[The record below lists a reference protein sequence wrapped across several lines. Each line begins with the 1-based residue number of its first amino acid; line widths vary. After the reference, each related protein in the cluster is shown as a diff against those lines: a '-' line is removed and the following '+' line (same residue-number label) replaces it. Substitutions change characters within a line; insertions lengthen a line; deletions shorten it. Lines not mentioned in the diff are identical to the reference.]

1 MDGSVTAAQ
10 DSTMANVTAVQENTL
25 VSDTAAQENTTANAI
40 AAATDFLAAKPL
52 PQTSSISMVTVGTA
66 TTKAENTAPA
76 NP

>member
-1 MDGSVTAAQ
+1 
-10 DSTMANVTAVQENTL
+10 L
-25 VSDTAAQENTTANAI
+25 VSDTAAQENTTANAT